1 MGEELATWQ
10 ISKIR
15 LSKQSHHWMGF
26 LLNKFLQWL
35 VLLCLQPAG
44 VFLSGFSKHQQP
56 HAYESGSV
64 KIMSTLE
71 HLCKLFLKIFL
82 SLKTFLT
89 CSLKV
94 FADYRYGRTKSLRGT
109 KDDADDVGV
118 ALATHK
124 SLGKVERILREGVLI
139 HPEAKLHKWESLP
152 FRSAHL
158 SLMTAEASWQMSWNF
173 ADF

>member
-89 CSLKV
+89 CSQ
-94 FADYRYGRTKSLRGT
+94 SLCWLQVWENREPQGDQRRCWWCGGGICNT
-109 KDDADDVGV
+109 QVPWQG
-118 ALATHK
+118 
-124 SLGKVERILREGVLI
+124 GKNSKRKCSDTPWSKI
-139 HPEAKLHKWESLP
+139 
-152 FRSAHL
+152 
-158 SLMTAEASWQMSWNF
+158 T
-173 ADF
+173 